1 MFNLNID
8 FDLELKRVGELNIN
22 DSCIAVCKSAGCYLS
37 YLVDK
42 ENILNIKKYIF
53 IGFPYNWLEKRE
65 INPVEMLKEI
75 EKETLIIQKSEDP
88 EISFDKLKTIIEKN
102 SFNTKII
109 EYKREGEPLN
119 NHSYEDIKYLKEII
133 DSFTDIF

>member
-1 MFNLNID
+1 
-8 FDLELKRVGELNIN
+8 
-22 DSCIAVCKSAGCYLS
+22 
-37 YLVDK
+37 
-42 ENILNIKKYIF
+42 
-53 IGFPYNWLEKRE
+53 
-65 INPVEMLKEI
+65 MLKEI